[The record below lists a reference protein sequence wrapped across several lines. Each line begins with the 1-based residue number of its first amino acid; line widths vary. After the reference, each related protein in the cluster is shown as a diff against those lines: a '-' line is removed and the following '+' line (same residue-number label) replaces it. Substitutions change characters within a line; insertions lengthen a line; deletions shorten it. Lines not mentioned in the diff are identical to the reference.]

1 MYCPTPTSASDV
13 LLNKYHLGRLLGR
26 GSFAK
31 VYSARSLSDDSQ
43 VAIKIIDK
51 STMATTNSTM
61 MEQQVLREVAA
72 MRRLRHPNIVQI
84 HELMATKSKIYLV
97 MDYAPGGDLFSKLLK
112 HRRFTEPLARL
123 YFHQL
128 VSTVHFCHL
137 HGVSHRD
144 IKPHNLLLD
153 LHGNLKVS
161 DFGLSALHSDNSDN
175 HNDNH
180 MLHRTSCGTPAYA
193 APEVFGRKGYNGPKA
208 DAWSCGIIL
217 YVLLAGYVPFDDSNL
232 ALMFRKMR
240 KKEFEFPPWISK
252 AARRVISRLL
262 EPNPDKRMSV
272 EEVMGIVWL
281 RRSTSACEF
290 TTSNTTSTTRY
301 TTTSTSTIPSSGS
314 IGIASFIGL
323 MDEEEEENRHEDDEL
338 GSTNSN
344 SLSSSS
350 SSSSSSITNAFD
362 IISRSAGLDLSGLFE
377 GEKEKKNEKK
387 FTSTAPP
394 EKIVERVVETGGR
407 LGYSVK
413 RKKGG
418 VIGLVKGRLVIVVE
432 VLEIAASLFLVDVK
446 CVGEGLKEE
455 CWGDL
460 RDGLGDI
467 VVTNWHNEAVL

>member
-1 MYCPTPTSASDV
+1 MSSSTTTAAASDV
-13 LLNKYHLGRLLGR
+13 LLHKYHLGRLLGR

-51 STMATTNSTM
+51 STIATNST

-123 YFHQL
+123 YFRQL

-153 LHGNLKVS
+153 LQGNLKVS
-161 DFGLSALHSDNSDN
+161 DFGLSALHSDDN
-175 HNDNH
+175 EI
-180 MLHRTSCGTPAYA
+180 MLRTSCGTPAYA
-193 APEVFGRKGYNGPKA
+193 APELFGRKGYNGPKA

-232 ALMFRKMR
+232 TLMFRKMR
-240 KKEFEFPPWISK
+240 KKEFDFPPWISK

-262 EPNPDKRMSV
+262 DPNPDKRMSI
-272 EEVMGIVWL
+272 EEVTGIVWL

-290 TTSNTTSTTRY
+290 T
-301 TTTSTSTIPSSGS
+301 SSRS
-314 IGIASFIGL
+314 
-323 MDEEEEENRHEDDEL
+323 
-338 GSTNSN
+338 
-344 SLSSSS
+344 SSSS
-350 SSSSSSITNAFD
+350 SSSSSSIASLIGLMDEEENHEDDDDDDDDDGMGGLGSNSNSLSSNSSSSSMTNAFD
-362 IISRSAGLDLSGLFE
+362 IISRSVGLDLSGLFE
-377 GEKEKKNEKK
+377 LGEKKEKK

-394 EKIVERVVETGGR
+394 EKIVERVMETGG
-407 LGYSVK
+407 GW
-413 RKKGG
+413 G
-418 VIGLVKGRLVIVVE
+418 IV
-432 VLEIAASLFLVDVK
+432 
-446 CVGEGLKEE
+446 
-455 CWGDL
+455 
-460 RDGLGDI
+460 
-467 VVTNWHNEAVL
+467 